1 MPQPGNGDAP
11 RGEIGEAA
19 VRIEGRAFPPTAAR
33 AA

>member
-1 MPQPGNGDAP
+1 MRQRIDGNAP
-11 RGEIGEAA
+11 RGEIGDAA